1 MQPKASNRP
10 TLAQIFTA
18 FARIGAASF
27 GGGLVAYLRD
37 ALVDEKKWM
46 DEEEF
51 LAALEI
57 GQTLPGLNSVNVSI
71 IAGRHL
77 AGPMGAVS
85 AAAGIILPGVLA
97 LVVLGLLYDR
107 FRHNPG
113 RLLGVLHEVLP
124 GLLRHHV
131 QEIDPGLLHGRDVP
145 QHADHLLNV
154 TLSGIGDQKVAEHST
169 GNALRQPMA
178 DQRAPWLSKRTP

>member
-1 MQPKASNRP
+1 MPPEASRPP
-10 TLAQIFTA
+10 TLPQIFGA

-37 ALVDEKKWM
+37 ALVEERKWM

-77 AGPMGAVS
+77 AGPMGAL
-85 AAAGIILPGVLA
+85 AAALGIILPGVLA
-97 LVVLGLLYDR
+97 LVVLGLLYDH
-107 FRHNPG
+107 FRHNPDVAAA
-113 RLLGVLHEVLP
+113 LAGVAAAAV
-124 GLLRHHV
+124 GLLL
-131 QEIDPGLLHGRDVP
+131 Q
-145 QHADHLLNV
+145 V
-154 TLSGIGDQKVAEHST
+154 TLKIGAKQFSNMRDLFFVIATFVMVAFFHVSLPT
-169 GNALRQPMA
+169 VLFLV
-178 DQRAPWLSKRTP
+178 APIAVILCHPKTKPKP

>member
-1 MQPKASNRP
+1 MPPEASSRP
-10 TLAQIFTA
+10 TIPQIFGA

-37 ALVDEKKWM
+37 ALVEEKKWM

-77 AGPMGAVS
+77 AGPMGAV
-85 AAAGIILPGVLA
+85 AAASGIILPGVLA
-97 LVVLGLLYDR
+97 LVVLGLLYDK
-107 FRHNPG
+107 FRHNPDVAAA
-113 RLLGVLHEVLP
+113 LAGVAAAAV
-124 GLLRHHV
+124 GLLL
-131 QEIDPGLLHGRDVP
+131 Q
-145 QHADHLLNV
+145 V
-154 TLSGIGDQKVAEHST
+154 TLKIGAKQFSNLRDIFFVAATFIMVAFFHVSLPT
-169 GNALRQPMA
+169 VLFLVAPIAIILCRPKTQPK
-178 DQRAPWLSKRTP
+178 S

>member
-51 LAALEI
+51 LAALET

-77 AGPMGAVS
+77 ARPMGAVS

-97 LVVLGLLYDR
+97 FVVLGLLYDR
-107 FRHNPG
+107 FRHNPEVAAA
-113 RLLGVLHEVLP
+113 LAGVAAAAV
-124 GLLRHHV
+124 GLLL
-131 QEIDPGLLHGRDVP
+131 Q
-145 QHADHLLNV
+145 V
-154 TLSGIGDQKVAEHST
+154 TLKIGAKQFSNLRDLFFVVATFVMVAFFHVSLPT
-169 GNALRQPMA
+169 VLFLVAPVAIILCRPKTQPK
-178 DQRAPWLSKRTP
+178 P